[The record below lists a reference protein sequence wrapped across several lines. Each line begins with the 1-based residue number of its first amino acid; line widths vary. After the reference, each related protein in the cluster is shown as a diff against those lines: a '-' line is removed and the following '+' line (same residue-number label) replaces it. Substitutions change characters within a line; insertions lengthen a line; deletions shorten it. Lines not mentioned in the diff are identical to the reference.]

1 MFSIV
6 DRYKLWNCAA
16 FGSCDDDNGG
26 GGNDS
31 GGGSNNNNNNDS
43 TPTFNSL
50 SEASEA
56 GYHGEAVNIRGK
68 GLQKVEFADDNY
80 NQQMAN
86 VSAAANTG
94 GGSNNNN
101 TGGGGGGST
110 IPGSAGGY
118 GTGGAGGSGVVIIK
132 ESAVA
137 GSASGVWN
145 MDAVYEYVLEGTWG
159 G

>member
-1 MFSIV
+1 M
-6 DRYKLWNCAA
+6 KK
-16 FGSCDDDNGG
+16 GG
-26 GGNDS
+26 G
-31 GGGSNNNNNNDS
+31 
-43 TPTFNSL
+43 PL
-50 SEASEA
+50 KA
-56 GYHGEAVNIRGK
+56 K
-68 GLQKVEFADDNY
+68 
-80 NQQMAN
+80 MAK
-86 VSAAANTG
+86 A
-94 GGSNNNN
+94 
-101 TGGGGGGST
+101 GGGGST